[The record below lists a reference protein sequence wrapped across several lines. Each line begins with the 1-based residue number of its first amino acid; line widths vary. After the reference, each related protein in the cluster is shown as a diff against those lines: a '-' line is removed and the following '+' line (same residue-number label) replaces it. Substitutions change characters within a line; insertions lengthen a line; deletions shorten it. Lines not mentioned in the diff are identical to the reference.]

1 MEEQLLIAESL
12 LDWIEIKMRE
22 LRFKDFSEDEREK
35 KYKTVAAFIKGYRA
49 RDRKLNGLLLQEEWL
64 KVREEAF
71 SYKERL
77 H

>member
-1 MEEQLLIAESL
+1 MEKQLLIAESL

-35 KYKTVAAFIKGYRA
+35 KYKAVTAFIKGYRA
-49 RDRKLNGLLLQEEWL
+49 RDEKLSGLLLQEKWL
-64 KVREEAF
+64 KVRKEAF
-71 SYKERL
+71 TYKKRV